1 MAGTET
7 ATKSKKR
14 DPDEAPAVVLIDA
27 TLAALAAGVE
37 RSEIMSA
44 LRFARGATGYKAPVW
59 RAAAQS
65 MTTAAEA
72 QNGKMPV
79 VAQSDVELR
88 GPDA

>member
-1 MAGTET
+1 MAGTE
-7 ATKSKKR
+7 TKSKKR
-14 DPDEAPAVVLIDA
+14 DPEEAPAIVLIDA

-44 LRFARGATGYKAPVW
+44 LRFARGASGYKAPVW

-72 QNGKMPV
+72 ANGKTHD

>member
-1 MAGTET
+1 MAGTEQKVT
-7 ATKSKKR
+7 KKR
-14 DPDEAPAVVLIDA
+14 DPDEAPAIVLIDA
-27 TLAALAAGVE
+27 TLAALAAGVD

-44 LRFARGATGYKAPVW
+44 LRFARGASGYKAPVW

-72 QNGKMPV
+72 QNGKTLE
-79 VAQSDVELR
+79 QSDVELR

>member
-1 MAGTET
+1 MAGTEQKV
-7 ATKSKKR
+7 AKKR
-14 DPDEAPAVVLIDA
+14 DPDEAPAIVLLDA
-27 TLAALAAGVE
+27 VIAALAAGVD

-72 QNGKMPV
+72 QNGKTPV

-88 GPDA
+88 DA